1 MGLVVT
7 CHGGLRNAGT
17 LRSVFNPQGET
28 CLLPAALTG
37 KSSARRRSPGP
48 GPWQG
53 LSRHELSGDRPPAGS
68 GGFQIC
74 CPATSSLPLV
84 AFHSLPSQKDPLPV
98 RRASRARAT
107 TVTTPGSPSSGGGG
121 RGWPSG
127 TPCSFRRSLHRK
139 NGASALVLTP
149 GTAARTATERTR
161 ERGVLRAAPSSSV
174 NCYDLV
180 VILLPEF
187 ST

>member
-84 AFHSLPSQKDPLPV
+84 AFHSLLSQKDPLPV
-98 RRASRARAT
+98 RRASWARAT

-121 RGWPSG
+121 RGWPSALTWRG
-127 TPCSFRRSLHRK
+127 HRARSAGPCT
-139 NGASALVLTP
+139 G
-149 GTAARTATERTR
+149 RTARAR
-161 ERGVLRAAPSSSV
+161 SCSPPGRPPGQRQKERGSAGS
-174 NCYDLV
+174 
-180 VILLPEF
+180 
-187 ST
+187 